1 MINSNKYGQYIAEHI
16 QNLPICEPVTTTA
29 VADALANAFG
39 MDINN
44 AKKITNVT
52 MKRLTDK
59 GELTRVQ
66 KGIYGK
72 TKITPFGK
80 LTPNADEIIAG
91 VLLRKD
97 NATIGYIT
105 GPTLLNA
112 VGLCSLVPKE
122 RHITT
127 NHYRRQVPAGI
138 NIRLHKP
145 VVTVND
151 ENARYLQAID
161 MFMAMER
168 YHVDT
173 EKTDEILSNI
183 LQRSNINNEKLILY
197 ARKFGNSKI
206 LLKTIDIVLGGIE
219 L

>member
-1 MINSNKYGQYIAEHI
+1 
-16 QNLPICEPVTTTA
+16 
-29 VADALANAFG
+29 
-39 MDINN
+39 
-44 AKKITNVT
+44 

-66 KGIYGK
+66 KGVYGK

-80 LTPNADEIIAG
+80 LTPNAEEIITG
-91 VLLRKD
+91 VLLRKG
-97 NATIGYIT
+97 NATIGYIS

-127 NHYRRQVPAGI
+127 NHYRRQVPAGT
-138 NIRLHKP
+138 NIRLYKP
-145 VVTVND
+145 AMTVND
-151 ENARYLQAID
+151 ENAQYLQAID

-173 EKTDEILSNI
+173 EKTDDILRLVLRRN
-183 LQRSNINNEKLILY
+183 NINNEKLILY
-197 ARKFGNSKI
+197 ARKFGSRKT
-206 LLKTIDIVLGGIE
+206 LLKTIDVVLGGGRTVKISI
-219 L
+219 